1 MPFAQW
7 RQALRVH
14 VALALLSEGVD
25 VRGVSER
32 LGYSQPSTFIA
43 AFRRV
48 IKMTPGLLANMPSY
62 RA

>member
-1 MPFAQW
+1 MGA
-7 RQALRVH
+7 
-14 VALALLSEGVD
+14 D

-48 IKMTPGLLANMPSY
+48 MKVTPGVLADASSS